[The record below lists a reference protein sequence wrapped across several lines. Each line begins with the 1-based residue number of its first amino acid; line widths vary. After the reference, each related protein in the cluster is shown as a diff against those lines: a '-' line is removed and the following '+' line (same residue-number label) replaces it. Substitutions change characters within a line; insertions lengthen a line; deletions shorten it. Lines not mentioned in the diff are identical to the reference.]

1 MTIPKIFRD
10 ANKYQTVIFVS
21 SNVVTNKGVT
31 AISDKDFTPIEP
43 QPVKVGEFQSQK
55 RTFLKIYLVEP

>member
-43 QPVKVGEFQSQK
+43 QPVKVGEFQSQN
-55 RTFLKIYLVEP
+55 RTFLKIYLVES